1 MFIGIIF
8 FLNGKGGVNDMSSSL
23 FQTAIEMQ
31 FDYICK
37 RAMEDE
43 RKDYLK
49 SLVRLSKKE
58 VAFSELDAYVVEQFE
73 SMDQYPSD
81 FSYFELEGEEI
92 AVKSM
97 SLGEALEHLPEKK
110 RKIILF
116 YYFFEMTDAEIAN
129 LMGLSHSTVNEHR
142 HKALHLIRKF
152 MKEDTQ

>member
-1 MFIGIIF
+1 
-8 FLNGKGGVNDMSSSL
+8 MSSSL
-23 FQTAIEMQ
+23 FQAAIEMQ

-37 RAMEDE
+37 RAIDDE
-43 RKDYLK
+43 CKDYLK

-58 VAFSELDAYVVEQFE
+58 VAFSELDEYMVEQFA
-73 SMDQYPSD
+73 SIDQYPSD

-110 RKIILF
+110 QKIVLF
-116 YYFFEMTDAEIAN
+116 YYFLEMTDAEIAN

-142 HKALHLIRKF
+142 HKALCLIRKF
-152 MKEDTQ
+152 MKEDAQ

>member
-1 MFIGIIF
+1 
-8 FLNGKGGVNDMSSSL
+8 
-23 FQTAIEMQ
+23 
-31 FDYICK
+31 
-37 RAMEDE
+37 MEDE